1 MTTLYSV
8 IVNRRTIE
16 HDGMQRRFT
25 EVLPDDPA
33 PDAPV
38 ILFLHG
44 SLQSGSVTRRFTG
57 NTFDTLADRGCTV
70 IYPDGVERHFND
82 HRVGFQEQAR
92 QLLIDDSSFLSSLLP
107 ASRGPIIGCG
117 FSNGGA
123 MIQRFALERPG
134 VLDGIAC
141 FGSAWPTDDNL
152 LPEVAALIP
161 NWVPVPVLS
170 VQGTADP
177 LVPYEGGHSGIGDAN
192 RGTARSA
199 IESARFFAEL
209 NGLNPA
215 HHTSASLSGGGV
227 RVDRF
232 GPGVPGSPARAD
244 SADTDSAGSPQQA
257 APVELWSIE
266 GMGHLVPSPKKLDE
280 KIGPGTDKVV
290 GAELVTRFFGL

>member
-1 MTTLYSV
+1 
-8 IVNRRTIE
+8 
-16 HDGMQRRFT
+16 MQRRFT

-33 PDAPV
+33 DDAPV

-44 SLQSGSVTRRFTG
+44 SLQSGSVARRFTG
-57 NTFDTLADRGCTV
+57 NTFDALADRGCIV
-70 IYPDGVERHFND
+70 LYPDGVDRHFND
-82 HRVGFQEQAR
+82 HRVGFQEKAR
-92 QLLIDDSSFLSSLLP
+92 QLLIDDTSFLSSLLP
-107 ASRGPIIGCG
+107 PTNGPVIGCG

-152 LPEVAALIP
+152 LPELAALTG
-161 NWVPVPVLS
+161 NWAPTPVLC

-177 LVPYEGGHSGIGDAN
+177 LVPYDGGQSGIGKAN

-199 IESARFFAEL
+199 IDSARFFAQL

-215 HHTSASLSGGGV
+215 HHTTASLSGGGV

-232 GPGVPGSPARAD
+232 GPGVPGSPAHAHSTRAE
-244 SADTDSAGSPQQA
+244 SAGSPQQT

-280 KIGPGTDKVV
+280 TIGPGTDKVV
-290 GAELVTRFFGL
+290 GAELVANFFSL